1 MELAQGRQLEL
12 LSLYRKAVVSGF
24 TDVERALISVRDS
37 AERERLQQQ
46 VVDASRRAFNI
57 ADTRL
62 REGTVDLVTVLITQ
76 QALFT
81 AEENRVTA
89 RLARLQA
96 VLSLYQALG
105 GSWLPKP
112 DVRVTTPQ

>member
-1 MELAQGRQLEL
+1 
-12 LSLYRKAVVSGF
+12 
-24 TDVERALISVRDS
+24 
-37 AERERLQQQ
+37 
-46 VVDASRRAFNI
+46 
-57 ADTRL
+57 
-62 REGTVDLVTVLITQ
+62 VDLVTVLITQ

-105 GSWLPKP
+105 GSWLPTGG
-112 DVRVTTPQ
+112 DARVKTGK